1 MIEMWVLFAVMI
13 LTGTA
18 QDGKPIINAEPFKT
32 QAECEAAK
40 SKVTEALIAKYP
52 TAEAS
57 LTCFEAKPIG
67 KLA

>member
-1 MIEMWVLFAVMI
+1 MWVLFAVML
-13 LTGTA
+13 LTGTGS
-18 QDGKPIINAEPFKT
+18 DGKPIINAEPFKS

-40 SKVTEALIAKYP
+40 AKVTELIIAKYP